1 MNLSE
6 REQYIIDRYQAG
18 EAEMILVFVQWC
30 HNHKL
35 DPLVVYREAYP
46 NQALPTK
53 LIEIN
58 QELIESNENV
68 QIETSLLLEILQVY
82 GNDDLAFIVAN
93 YAEKLIDK
101 TKKG

>member
-1 MNLSE
+1 MSISKSSITSQIN
-6 REQYIIDRYQAG
+6 
-18 EAEMILVFVQWC
+18 
-30 HNHKL
+30 
-35 DPLVVYREAYP
+35 
-46 NQALPTK
+46 
-53 LIEIN
+53 EIN